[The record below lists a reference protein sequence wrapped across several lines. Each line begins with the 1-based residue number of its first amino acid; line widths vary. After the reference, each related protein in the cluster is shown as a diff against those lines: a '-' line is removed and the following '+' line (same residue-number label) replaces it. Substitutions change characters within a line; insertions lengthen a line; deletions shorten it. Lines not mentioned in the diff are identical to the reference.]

1 MWQLF
6 LLLWHSFS
14 RLGKTKIHN
23 FFVVGHLSSQ
33 LYLHKTLSNSKTI
46 LRFYYR
52 KRLLWSFWKKLF
64 MSSKFS
70 SKKIFD
76 QKNILVKKL
85 EQIGIALLKK
95 NEHQKLIKFWWT
107 IILKKKVKS
116 RSIDIHLILYQ
127 KSCLKNKNWRQPMW
141 IGCRNSL
148 FPFFQFLFALGLRD
162 GNRRI
167 LVCFPPNCNK
177 PHFSPNPF
185 PSFFP
190 SK

>member
-70 SKKIFD
+70 SKMIFD
-76 QKNILVKKL
+76 QKNILAKKL
-85 EQIGIALLKK
+85 EANWYSFVKK
-95 NEHQKLIKFWWT
+95 ERTSKLIKFWWNHFF
-107 IILKKKVKS
+107 KKVK
-116 RSIDIHLILYQ
+116 RRFIDIHLILLQ
-127 KSCLKNKNWRQPMW
+127 KK
-141 IGCRNSL
+141 L
-148 FPFFQFLFALGLRD
+148 F
-162 GNRRI
+162 
-167 LVCFPPNCNK
+167 K
-177 PHFSPNPF
+177 
-185 PSFFP
+185 
-190 SK
+190 K